1 MKRYL
6 PYFIIASIIA
16 LVIIGFS
23 LKGKMNSIIS
33 KKMKEQVTVEN
44 ALSVEQAIQ
53 TKYNYVENGLKYD
66 FTFLEFSS
74 TGCTVCKQMEPVLE
88 EVRNSDKANVNVVF
102 LHIMKSEN
110 IDMLKFYGISAV
122 PMQVLLDRQ
131 GNEFYRHYGYISADE
146 ILVKASSVLTS
157 N

>member
-1 MKRYL
+1 M
-6 PYFIIASIIA
+6 
-16 LVIIGFS
+16 
-23 LKGKMNSIIS
+23 
-33 KKMKEQVTVEN
+33 EN